1 MDQTGHAT
9 TPRFV
14 ICSGSCRIIAASFRR
29 VVVTFA
35 LLASA
40 SSLRGGCVPSAMPD
54 PAASAAA
61 QTEMKAFE
69 PFLREPLCE
78 QIAVKYQLATDYAT
92 IGNLDKTIE
101 LAQEVARAEQGFDFP
116 LDGAFK
122 LLGNCPDF
130 LRIADDVHALY
141 PPVHH
146 SVSAFT
152 FDDRMLIPEG
162 LAYDERT
169 QSFLMGS
176 LNEKRIVRYTQDG
189 LQKEFVPAGRD
200 GLAEVLGIRMD
211 PTDGSVWV
219 ASGLDAQHSALFHFS
234 PTGQFLG
241 KYAPP
246 ETKSDHLFN
255 DLVVCRDGD
264 VFLTD
269 SLAHQVYKLSRG
281 QSKLIPIQTPR
292 RLFYPNGI
300 ALSADDKTVFIAD
313 AFGILVLDKHDS
325 SVQPLQPGP
334 KMTLSGF
341 DGLYTWKEC
350 LVGVQNSMG
359 SPRVVV
365 VRLDSAR
372 TKAIEL
378 NVLEYRT
385 EYTQL
390 PTTGAVV
397 GDSFYYITN
406 SQIDHYQRG
415 KVLHAEALAPIVV
428 AKVELP

>member
-1 MDQTGHAT
+1 MTNNKMTNDTLSAVAGHIFWFLRSLAFCHLS
-9 TPRFV
+9 FV
-14 ICSGSCRIIAASFRR
+14 ICH
-29 VVVTFA
+29 
-35 LLASA
+35 
-40 SSLRGGCVPSAMPD
+40 SSLGGCVPTATPD
-54 PAASAAA
+54 PAASATA

-78 QIAVKYQLATDYAT
+78 QIAVKYQLAADYAAV
-92 IGNLDKTIE
+92 GNVDKTIE

-130 LRIADDVHALY
+130 LRIADDVHVVY

-146 SVSAFT
+146 SVPAFT

-219 ASGLDAQHSALFHFS
+219 ASGEDAHRAALFHFS
-234 PTGQFLG
+234 PTGQFLR

-246 ETKSDHLFN
+246 KTKSDHLFN

-300 ALSADDKTVFIAD
+300 ALSVDDKTVFIAD
-313 AFGILVLDKHDS
+313 AFGLLILDRHDS
-325 SVQPLQPGP
+325 SVQPLQSGP
-334 KMTLSGF
+334 RMTLSGF

-372 TKAIEL
+372 TKALEL
-378 NVLEYRT
+378 KVLEYRT

-415 KVLHAEALAPIVV
+415 KVLHAETLAPIVV
-428 AKVELP
+428 AKVELQ

>member
-1 MDQTGHAT
+1 MTNNKMTNDKLPAVAGHIFWFLRSLAFCHLS
-9 TPRFV
+9 FV
-14 ICSGSCRIIAASFRR
+14 ICH
-29 VVVTFA
+29 
-35 LLASA
+35 
-40 SSLRGGCVPSAMPD
+40 SSLGGCTPSAMPD
-54 PAASAAA
+54 PVASAAA
-61 QTEMKAFE
+61 RTEMKAFE
-69 PFLREPLCE
+69 PFLQEPLCE

-92 IGNLDKTIE
+92 VGNADKTIE
-101 LAQEVARAEQGFDFP
+101 LAQEVAKAEQGFDFP

-130 LRIADDVHALY
+130 LRIADDVHTLY

-146 SVSAFT
+146 SVAAFT

-189 LQKEFVPAGRD
+189 LQKEFVPAGGD

-219 ASGLDAQHSALFHFS
+219 ASGEDAQRAALFHFS
-234 PTGQFLG
+234 PTGQFLRR
-241 KYAPP
+241 YAAPK
-246 ETKSDHLFN
+246 TKSDHLFN

-313 AFGILVLDKHDS
+313 AFGVLVMDKHDS

-415 KVLHAEALAPIVV
+415 KVLHPETLAPIVV
-428 AKVELP
+428 GKVELP

>member
-1 MDQTGHAT
+1 MVRTALSAYLLGLFTWA
-9 TPRFV
+9 PVR
-14 ICSGSCRIIAASFRR
+14 AA
-29 VVVTFA
+29 
-35 LLASA
+35 
-40 SSLRGGCVPSAMPD
+40 CVPSASPD

-61 QTEMKAFE
+61 KTEMKAFE

-78 QIAVKYQLATDYAT
+78 QIAVKYQLATDYAA
-92 IGNLDKTIE
+92 IGNADKTIE
-101 LAQEVARAEQGFDFP
+101 LAQEVAQAEQGFDFP

-122 LLGNCPDF
+122 SLANCPDF
-130 LRIADDVHALY
+130 LRIADGVHAAY
-141 PPVHH
+141 QPVHQ
-146 SVSAFT
+146 SESAFT

-176 LNEKRIVRYTQDG
+176 LSEKRIVRYTQAG
-189 LQKEFVPAGRD
+189 SQEEFVPAGRE
-200 GLAEVLGIRMD
+200 GLAEVLGIKMD

-219 ASGLDAQHSALFHFS
+219 ASGTDASRSALFHFS
-234 PTGQFLG
+234 PTGQYLQ
-241 KYAPP
+241 KYGPP
-246 ETKSDHLFN
+246 KTKSDHLFN

-264 VFLTD
+264 IFLTD

-281 QSKLIPIQTPR
+281 ESKLVPIQTPR

-300 ALSADDKTVFIAD
+300 ALSADDKTVFVAD
-313 AFGILVLDKHDS
+313 AFGVLVLDRHDS
-325 SVQPLQPGP
+325 SVRPLQPAP
-334 KMTLSGF
+334 TMTLSGF
-341 DGLYTWKEC
+341 DGLYTWKDC

-365 VRLDSAR
+365 VHLDETR
-372 TKAIEL
+372 TRANEL

-385 EYTQL
+385 AYTQL

-415 KVLHAEALAPIVV
+415 KVLHAETLAPIVI
-428 AKVELP
+428 AKVELK